1 MDGGAHPSTVAVPV
15 YVGQV
20 NRILPDNY
28 YSKMLLDLIYTHAY
42 PNVCKMQAISS
53 GELYE

>member
-20 NRILPDNY
+20 NRIMPAKY
-28 YSKMLLDLIYTHAY
+28 HFKMLLVFDIYPCLT
-42 PNVCKMQAISS
+42 NSI
-53 GELYE
+53 